1 MSNTIYTIGHS
12 NHPPEKFLGL
22 LKGAEIELLVDVRSR
37 PYSRW
42 APYANPGDLKSML
55 EAASIGYLF
64 LGKELGGRP
73 LDPDCYDSQT
83 GKPDYQ
89 AMQNRAAFRQGLDRL
104 MEEMERHRVC
114 IMCAEEDPSACHRNF
129 LVADALR
136 RHSVEILHIRATG
149 QIQKSDEDL
158 RKEKTCVGEGQLELP
173 LRDDRHLS
181 DGRPKTIPA
190 HPHSSQNNIGPTEP
204 RNASDQI

>member
-1 MSNTIYTIGHS
+1 MNSTVHTIGHS

-22 LKGAEIELLVDVRSR
+22 LQAADIELLVDVRSR

-136 RHSVEILHIRATG
+136 RHGVEILHIRGTG
-149 QIQKSDEDL
+149 QIQTDDDL
-158 RKEKTCVGEGQLELP
+158 HKKKAKVGTNQLELP
-173 LRDDRHLS
+173 L
-181 DGRPKTIPA
+181 
-190 HPHSSQNNIGPTEP
+190 
-204 RNASDQI
+204 